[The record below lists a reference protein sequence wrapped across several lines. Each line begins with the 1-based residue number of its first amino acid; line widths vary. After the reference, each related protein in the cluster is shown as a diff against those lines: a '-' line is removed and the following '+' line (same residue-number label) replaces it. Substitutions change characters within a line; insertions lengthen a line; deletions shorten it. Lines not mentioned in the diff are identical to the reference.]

1 MSIAELLYCKIV
13 FLVLVVSENL
23 YKFKGRFMNKA
34 QFVELV
40 QASGNYKTKVEAEA
54 AIKAF
59 TEAVTVA
66 LVKKESVSLVG
77 FGSFEASLQKGKSGK
92 VPGTNKTY
100 TTQDKMV
107 PKFKAGKGLKDRV
120 LAGK

>member
-1 MSIAELLYCKIV
+1 
-13 FLVLVVSENL
+13 
-23 YKFKGRFMNKA
+23 MNKA

-40 QASGNYKTKVEAEA
+40 QTCGDYKTKLEAET

-59 TEAVTVA
+59 TEAVTSA
-66 LVKKESVSLVG
+66 LVKEEDVSLVG
-77 FGSFEASLQKGKSGK
+77 FGSFNATLQKGKSGK
-92 VPGTNKTY
+92 VPGTDKTY

-120 LAGK
+120 AAGK

>member
-1 MSIAELLYCKIV
+1 
-13 FLVLVVSENL
+13 
-23 YKFKGRFMNKA
+23 MNKA

-40 QASGNYKTKVEAEA
+40 QKNGEYKTKTEAEA

-59 TEAVTVA
+59 TEAVTEA
-66 LVKKESVSLVG
+66 LVAKEDVSLVG
-77 FGSFEASLQKGKSGK
+77 FGSFTAALQKGKSGT
-92 VPGTNKTY
+92 VPGTTKTY

-120 LAGK
+120 AAGK

>member
-1 MSIAELLYCKIV
+1 
-13 FLVLVVSENL
+13 
-23 YKFKGRFMNKA
+23 MNKA

-40 QASGNYKTKVEAEA
+40 QSCGAYKTKVEAEA

-59 TEAVTVA
+59 TDAVTEA
-66 LVKKESVSLVG
+66 LIKKEEVSLVG
-77 FGSFEASLQKGKSGK
+77 FGNFAAALQKGKSGK
-92 VPGTNKTY
+92 VPGTDKTY

-120 LAGK
+120 AAGK

>member
-1 MSIAELLYCKIV
+1 
-13 FLVLVVSENL
+13 
-23 YKFKGRFMNKA
+23 MNKA

-40 QASGNYKTKVEAEA
+40 QECGNYKTKVEAEA

-59 TEAVTVA
+59 TDAVTEA
-66 LVKKESVSLVG
+66 LVKKEDVSLVG
-77 FGSFEASLQKGKSGK
+77 FGSFSAALQKGKSGT

-120 LAGK
+120 AAGK

>member
-1 MSIAELLYCKIV
+1 
-13 FLVLVVSENL
+13 
-23 YKFKGRFMNKA
+23 MNKA

-40 QASGNYKTKVEAEA
+40 QTSGEYKTKIEAEA

-59 TEAVTVA
+59 TDAVTTA
-66 LVKKESVSLVG
+66 LVQKEDISLVG
-77 FGSFEASLQKGKSGK
+77 FGSFVATLQKGKTGK
-92 VPGTNKTY
+92 VPGTDKTY

-120 LAGK
+120 AAGK

>member
-1 MSIAELLYCKIV
+1 
-13 FLVLVVSENL
+13 
-23 YKFKGRFMNKA
+23 MNKA

-40 QASGNYKTKVEAEA
+40 QTSGDFKTKIEAEN

-59 TEAVTVA
+59 TEAITTA
-66 LVKKESVSLVG
+66 LVGGEDVSLVG
-77 FGSFEASLQKGKSGK
+77 FGSFAAALQKGKSGK
-92 VPGTNKTY
+92 VPGTDKTY

-120 LAGK
+120 AAGK

>member
-1 MSIAELLYCKIV
+1 
-13 FLVLVVSENL
+13 
-23 YKFKGRFMNKA
+23 MNKA

-40 QASGNYKTKVEAEA
+40 QASGEYKTKVEAEA

-59 TEAVTVA
+59 TDAITTA
-66 LVKKESVSLVG
+66 LVKKEDVSLVG
-77 FGSFEASLQKGKSGK
+77 FGSFATTLQKGKSGK

-107 PKFKAGKGLKDRV
+107 PKFKAGKVLKERV
-120 LAGK
+120 ASGK